1 MKQEFIETFKIVTG
15 EKPLSYYFAGFI
27 FSLLAII
34 LSLYLHSKERNK
46 YSIETPIDYSWKF
59 LLWDNSKRI
68 VTGMIVMFLFFRLF
82 DLSNVFLM
90 VGLGFAVALGLD
102 KLIQFLMENTDLMKF
117 LKKDR
122 NNFKV

>member
-1 MKQEFIETFKIVTG
+1 MKQEFIDTLKIVTG

-46 YSIETPIDYSWKF
+46 YSIATPINYSWKF
-59 LLWDNSKRI
+59 LMWDNSKRI
-68 VTGMIVMFLFFRLF
+68 FTGMIVMFLFFRLF

-122 NNFKV
+122 TNYKS